1 MAKRINQSQIGREK
15 VVIQRHS
22 FVSETRKDVI
32 LKKRQ
37 EARLYKINRTM
48 LWAKSIG
55 AQTQAT
61 NFLTNA
67 SYQFLQTVND
77 IQAFFVTDNLLR
89 SLAARYAWTK
99 GGKFLANAQNKVVP
113 SGFGPLSRFMRVQA
127 GRQSKKILS
136 GMSANLFVN
145 SEVTIVNVKK
155 MEADIKRQLATG
167 AGLGR
172 RWAVTTAAFAVS
184 GAPDPYSHAQ
194 KIMGNNKKRSMDSFD
209 FESNQAFLKNSDM
222 FTNLLSAGMNP
233 AEAKH
238 YMKYVATGQNPNQ
251 LLNDF
256 RNKVSK
262 KRMGDMMINGTTGK
276 TKPIQEVLDD
286 LSKSID
292 YSGTRLTENYR
303 RRRNKGD
310 FRVTGTRI
318 IENDKGEKVAIPKR
332 EYENFAFGN
341 ERQRNEMRDFLAQ
354 FTDDEIDE
362 FVTEILGG
370 GQVSAKF
377 GNPSENENIGSRFNL
392 LWNLGREVGELNR
405 LRRPETFKHKIPR
418 YGGRLKIGKMFAK
431 SLARE
436 TPMDGYTRNALQF
449 LRLVS
454 KNMSGVEAG
463 MGFNPNNIASK
474 IMSDLLGTNDLSDY
488 NEMTTLVGDENLPQ
502 DRRGTNYKVIKSSNN
517 PNDPNYIPS
526 RFQIQKAIH
535 IDDEFKGDVFMN
547 FSVSFGGKT
556 PRSRGA
562 DAIPDAQ
569 QIEFGGRAT
578 SPMDWKK
585 MSKKDDK
592 FKVGNRAD
600 NFIYPRTLFMNRAA
614 HQGLKAVGI
623 NAEFRTPTRLIDAQN
638 IKGKIQPTQKQK
650 GFTILMDKRL
660 RDLMNAEVSAT
671 QLRGRDGRVAKKRAL
686 ESLFDDPM
694 AENKRSNVRS
704 FPIEAI
710 AIRKLQRPGDRMQ
723 IVEVDDEGVETV
735 KSMKMIDDP
744 VPDNQFK
751 PPHQKILDAY
761 DRYGPDAVD
770 KVIRQ
775 LQNYIRTN
783 KNFRLGPITIND
795 IQDGNIEKIFMTRFP
810 SSIYHGMGVQDGDTL
825 IDIIAHRATEKELLR
840 ATIIQDEADKV
851 IALKKQGLKK
861 RISNEVS
868 QTAGLSVQQKDDLIN
883 MKYAQAV
890 EDIENE
896 TKLQVAEELA
906 KVKPDAFLEIAAE
919 ETIEEINERYQ
930 AIARTKDSGQGI
942 EVYKDGRPTGNR
954 TPIEVA
960 VQEVLGLQQIAVEEK
975 IAFYMEENNISR
987 NEVFQ
992 LPEFKEYM
1000 EKLNNR
1006 TGAELEAMGVKYSFT
1021 ATGALEAELIRI
1033 EAEEEASADY
1043 GYKEFTFGRFLDPMD
1058 MEAVD
1063 ETLGSLPG
1071 AFEDRN
1077 VQGDPTL
1084 EAIVASQKSL
1094 VKAYRDLRRQYK
1106 NSGINTIK
1114 IEDDFID
1121 SEVIVSTD
1129 RTKNLSFAKGSPLRK
1144 NLIIIANELQDEQ
1157 SLMAFAAMLFS
1168 SGDNKF
1174 INIALGMLSRPP
1186 SSSDDIID
1194 FNIIDGGQVAQIRE
1208 LIAGLETHYG
1218 RMGNVAQEKKLLRD
1232 FINRNNL

>member
-1 MAKRINQSQIGREK
+1 MVGKLNQSQIGREK

-32 LKKRQ
+32 LRKRQ
-37 EARLYKINRTM
+37 EARLYSINRKM

-113 SGFGPLSRFMRVQA
+113 SGFGPLSRLMRVQA
-127 GRQSKKILS
+127 GRQSKKILA

-155 MEADIKRQLATG
+155 MEQDIKRQLASG

-184 GAPDPYSHAQ
+184 GAPDPFSHAQ
-194 KIMGNNKKRSMDSFD
+194 KIMGNNKKRSMDTFD

-222 FTNLLSAGMNP
+222 FTNLLTSGMNP

-238 YMKYVATGQNPNQ
+238 YMKYMATGQNPNA
-251 LLNDF
+251 LLDAY
-256 RNKVSK
+256 RGKVSK

-286 LSKSID
+286 LGKSID
-292 YSGTRLTENYR
+292 YSGTRLTESYR
-303 RRRNKGD
+303 RRRNQGD

-318 IENDKGEKVAIPKR
+318 VENDSGDKVAVPSR
-332 EYENFAFGN
+332 EYENFGFGN
-341 ERQRNEMRDFLAQ
+341 DRQRNEMRDFLQQ
-354 FTDDEIDE
+354 FNDDEIDE
-362 FVTEILGG
+362 FVNSILGG
-370 GQVSAKF
+370 GQISSKF
-377 GNPSENENIGSRFNL
+377 GNIEDNQNIGDRFNL

-431 SLARE
+431 SLARG

-454 KNMSGVEAG
+454 KNMTGVESG

-488 NEMTTLVGDENLPQ
+488 NEMTTLVGDEKNPQ
-502 DRRGTNYKVIKSSNN
+502 DRRGTNYAVIKSSNN

-556 PRSRGA
+556 PRSRAA

-614 HQGLKAVGI
+614 HKALKTVGI
-623 NAEFRTPTRLIDAQN
+623 NAEFRTPTRLIDTQN

-650 GFTILMDKRL
+650 GFSILMDKRM
-660 RDLMNAEVSAT
+660 RDLMNSEVAAT

-694 AENKRSNVRS
+694 AENKRSNVTS
-704 FPIEAI
+704 FPLASL
-710 AIRKLQRPGDRMQ
+710 AIRKLQRPGDRLQM
-723 IVEVDDEGVETV
+723 VEVDSEGIETV

-744 VPDNQFK
+744 TPDNQFK
-751 PPHQKILDAY
+751 SPNQKILDAY
-761 DRYGPDAVD
+761 DKYGPDAAD
-770 KVIRQ
+770 KVIKQ

-810 SSIYHGMGVQDGDTL
+810 AGIYSGMGVQDGDTL

-840 ATIIQDEADKV
+840 ATIIQDEADKLL
-851 IALKKQGLKK
+851 ALKKKGLKK

-868 QTAGLSVQQKDDLIN
+868 QIAGLPIEIKEEQIN
-883 MKYAQAV
+883 LKYAEAV
-890 EDIENE
+890 EALENE
-896 TKLQVAEELA
+896 NKLQVMEELA

-919 ETIEEINERYQ
+919 ETIEEIAERYA
-930 AIARTKDSGQGI
+930 AIARSKDSGNPV
-942 EVYKDGRPTGNR
+942 EVYNDGRPTGNR
-954 TPIEVA
+954 TPIEVQ
-960 VQEVLGLQQIAVEEK
+960 VRNLLESQQQAVEQQV
-975 IAFYMEENNISR
+975 AFYMEEYNISR
-987 NEVFQ
+987 NEVFK

-1000 EKLNNR
+1000 DKLNNM
-1006 TGAELEAMGVKYSFT
+1006 TGAELGAMGVQYKFS

-1033 EAEEEASADY
+1033 EAEEEVTADY
-1043 GYKEFTFGRFLDPMD
+1043 GFKEFTFGRFLDPLD
-1058 MEAVD
+1058 SEAVD
-1063 ETLGSLPG
+1063 EQLGSLPG
-1071 AFEDRN
+1071 AFEDRG
-1077 VQGDPTL
+1077 VRGDPTL
-1084 EAIVASQKSL
+1084 EAIVGNEKSL
-1094 VKAYRDLRRQYK
+1094 VKAYRDFRRLYK
-1106 NSGINTIK
+1106 RSGINTIK
-1114 IEDDFID
+1114 IDDDFID
-1121 SEVIVSTD
+1121 SEVVVSTD
-1129 RTKNLSFAKGSPLRK
+1129 RTKNLSFAKGTEIRK
-1144 NLIIIANELQDEQ
+1144 NLEIIAQEIINEQ
-1157 SLMAFAAMLFS
+1157 SLVAFSVMLFS

-1174 INIALGMLSRPP
+1174 VNIALSMLSRPP
-1186 SSSDDIID
+1186 ASANDIID
-1194 FNIIDGGQVAQIRE
+1194 FNVIDKGQETQIRE
-1208 LIAGLETHYG
+1208 IIARLESHFSTV
-1218 RMGNVAQEKKLLRD
+1218 GNLAEEKRFIRQ
-1232 FINRNNL
+1232 FINKNNL